1 MMENSLKEMIEKTK
15 TTGEPGIVWV
25 DEKKALKANEVL
37 VPVKN
42 KKHIHIKNMMPIQHL
57 HNSIRE

>member
-1 MMENSLKEMIEKTK
+1 MMENSLKETTK

-25 DEKKALKANEVL
+25 DEKNALNGNEL
-37 VPVKN
+37 FAPIKN